1 MLTSVVIPT
10 RDVAD
15 QLLYTLFCLNLQLT
29 SFDHFEVIVI
39 DNGST
44 DDTQQKVAQFAA
56 NFSLRYVRFQRRL
69 PFYRLVNEG
78 VVQSRGSL
86 VVFLASNMMV
96 PREFIGTHM
105 QAHLHDPR
113 LVLLGLEAKRIY
125 SVYDPRFSAKQHE
138 ECSSW
143 LEQYPQIKRPHTP
156 ARILPLLEE
165 NQIASGLPFHLGL
178 PCPEAER
185 RLAIQRAYGSKLE
198 DHHAPWTL
206 FTTEHVSVPRETL
219 LRTGLFQ
226 ALIRTAMERDMGR
239 KLWKN
244 GLHFQFVDKLT
255 VLKQERV
262 LYPATLRP
270 EGRKKRRSS

>member
-39 DNGST
+39 DNASS
-44 DDTQQKVAQFAA
+44 DDTPQKIAQFGA
-56 NFSLRYVRFQRRL
+56 NYSLRYVRFRRRL

-86 VVFLASNMMV
+86 VLFLASNLMV

-105 QAHLHDPR
+105 QAHLHDPK
-113 LVLLGLEAKRIY
+113 LVLLGLDAKRIY
-125 SVYDPRFSAKQHE
+125 SVYDPRFSTKQHA

-156 ARILPLLEE
+156 TRILPLLEE
-165 NQIASGLPFHLGL
+165 NQIASGLPFHLGM

-185 RLAIQRAYGSKLE
+185 RLAIQRAYGSKL
-198 DHHAPWTL
+198 DDYHTPWTL
-206 FTTEHVSVPRETL
+206 FRTQHVSVPREAL
-219 LRTGLFQ
+219 LREGPFQ
-226 ALIRTAMERDMGR
+226 PLIRTGMERDMGR
-239 KLWKN
+239 RLWKS

-255 VLKQERV
+255 VLRQERV
-262 LYPATLRP
+262 LHQATLRQQ
-270 EGRKKRRSS
+270 GYKKRRSP